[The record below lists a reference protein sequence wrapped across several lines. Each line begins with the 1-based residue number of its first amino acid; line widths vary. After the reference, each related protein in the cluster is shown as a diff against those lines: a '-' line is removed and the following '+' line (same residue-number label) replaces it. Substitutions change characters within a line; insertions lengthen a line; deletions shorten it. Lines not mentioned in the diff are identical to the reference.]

1 MMPTLTAWTVVSL
14 SDDPYLAPEIAGYA
28 LTGIVS
34 GQPKKA
40 DGLLVKTSRIVSAVG
55 RTVTTQSTVYE
66 LVGPPTPRW
75 LTWLAENGYEFDP
88 ENPVTPKRVE
98 AAE

>member
-1 MMPTLTAWTVVSL
+1 MTTLTCWSVCLASE
-14 SDDPYLAPEIAGYA
+14 SDYAAPELAGYA

-34 GQPKKA
+34 GHSKKP
-40 DGLLVKTSRIVSAVG
+40 DGLLVKTSRIVSVDG
-55 RTVTTQSTVYE
+55 RTVTTQNSTYQ
-66 LVGPPTPRW
+66 LVGEPTQRW

-88 ENPVTPKRVE
+88 ENPVTPRRVE

>member
-1 MMPTLTAWTVVSL
+1 MTTLTCWSVCLA
-14 SDDPYLAPEIAGYA
+14 SDSDYTAPELAGYA

-34 GQPKKA
+34 GHPKKP
-40 DGLLVKTSRIVSAVG
+40 DGMLVKTSRIVSVDG
-55 RTVTTQSTVYE
+55 TKVVTANTTYQ
-66 LVGPPTPRW
+66 LNGPPTQRW

>member
-1 MMPTLTAWTVVSL
+1 MTTLTCWSVCIYDP
-14 SDDPYLAPEIAGYA
+14 DDYAAPEIAGYA
-28 LTGIVS
+28 LTGIVA
-34 GQPKKA
+34 GHPKKP
-40 DGLLVKTSRIVSAVG
+40 DGMLVKTSRIVSVEG
-55 RTVTTQSTVYE
+55 RKVVTANSTYE
-66 LVGPPTPRW
+66 LVGEPTQRW